1 MFKWIKS
8 LFTSENEAKEVE
20 AQPASVEPIPHF
32 HVERVVEYAVE
43 KNGIE
48 LPDFDAMT
56 KLQIDIWA
64 RNELDINL
72 DRRRTKDRMIKEIHN
87 HLNKEN

>member
-1 MFKWIKS
+1 MSNWFKRLISKW
-8 LFTSENEAKEVE
+8 TAEE
-20 AQPASVEPIPHF
+20 SVEEIPAPSALVVPHF
-32 HVERVVEYAVE
+32 HVDRVISPEV
-43 KNGIE
+43 E
-48 LPDFDAMT
+48 LPDLESMT

-64 RNELDINL
+64 RNELEINL